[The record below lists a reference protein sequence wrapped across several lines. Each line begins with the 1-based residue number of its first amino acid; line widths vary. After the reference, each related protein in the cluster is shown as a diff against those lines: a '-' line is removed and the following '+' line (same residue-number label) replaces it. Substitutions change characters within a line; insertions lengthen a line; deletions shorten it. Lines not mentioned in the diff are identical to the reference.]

1 MTEIYDGRVF
11 ASRELASVQ
20 TKKKTIY
27 NQSQQKLNNR
37 GNMPE
42 RVSQKHQAASFIA
55 AFKMLDWIFCSLFE
69 LIKIHVCVK
78 TNCEGS
84 LKRMTMDFME
94 GRM

>member
-1 MTEIYDGRVF
+1 
-11 ASRELASVQ
+11 
-20 TKKKTIY
+20 
-27 NQSQQKLNNR
+27 
-37 GNMPE
+37 MPE

>member
-11 ASRELASVQ
+11 ASRDLASVQ
-20 TKKKTIY
+20 TKKK
-27 NQSQQKLNNR
+27 NNLQSVTTEIKQK
-37 GNMPE
+37 
-42 RVSQKHQAASFIA
+42 FIA